1 MDAAKFTSFLVKV
14 ASRCNLDCDYCYIY
28 QHADQSWRS
37 MPKFLSVEY
46 REAFARRLADYVSES
61 GLKHCTVV
69 LHGGE
74 PLLAG
79 AQTLADFAGVL
90 RGACGVPVDVS
101 MQTNGLL
108 LDDRAL
114 AVLANAGIG
123 ISLSLDGPKSAND
136 KHRLTRKG
144 RSSFEETEQALKR
157 LQNHPEVFAGV
168 IAVID
173 ASTSPDKLFE
183 YFDRFQIPRLDFL
196 LPDAH
201 WLRKPPGRNQDPGLY
216 EQWLVKAFDVWL
228 DHYAHIPL
236 RTFEALLDV
245 CAGLPSTTDAFGF
258 GDVSLLSIETDGSY
272 HDLDVLKVT
281 HDGATRLFGNVLDTP
296 IADVACSA
304 PIQKHRGYLRKDGL
318 SVICQSCEIV
328 DICGG
333 GSLPH
338 RYGENGF
345 INPTVY
351 CNEMKRLI
359 GHIGVRLQEHLTGV
373 AEEAD
378 VEPLPEGFDLTC
390 YERAETATASMAWL
404 TTVAEADAVTSLR
417 SALSLLP
424 DNKQALRLASLPEE
438 VFSRVA
444 LHPGTIAWSSAMISQ
459 HRGQVLFAV
468 DGSTVDASPAYLHL
482 LVELAD
488 SFDGGQFLDVG
499 RDDQWL
505 RTPFGEA
512 IFFEEAELTVEGQ
525 ALVNSAM
532 KIIRDWRPALAEEM
546 MDVCG
551 AVQFVRDPN
560 ANPYKI
566 VSFSDNSVPGA
577 LYVSISQGNRLID
590 PYDLADSLIHEH
602 RHQKLY
608 LLERHTP
615 TVERTA
621 AQALVVSP
629 WREDL
634 RPPSGLLHAVF
645 VFVELRRFWMHIRDR
660 GPTNM
665 NSRAVNQIADTDS
678 NLEQA
683 FATLKDC
690 PLTDVGQAI
699 VMSLRRAAV
708 EGKPL
713 NEHATNLAS
722 DLTVTH

>member
-1 MDAAKFTSFLVKV
+1 
-14 ASRCNLDCDYCYIY
+14 
-28 QHADQSWRS
+28 
-37 MPKFLSVEY
+37 MPKFLSVEK
-46 REAFARRLADYVSES
+46 RDAFARRLADYVSERD
-61 GLKHCTVV
+61 LKHCAVV

-79 AQTLADFAGVL
+79 AQSLADFAGAL
-90 RGACGVPVDVS
+90 RRACSAPVDVS

-108 LDDRAL
+108 LDDQAL
-114 AVLANAGIG
+114 TTLASADIG
-123 ISLSLDGPKSAND
+123 ISLSIDGPKSTND

-157 LQNHPEVFAGV
+157 LQNYPEVFAGV

-173 ASTSPDKLFE
+173 ASTSPDNLFE

-201 WLRKPPGRNQDPGLY
+201 WLRLPPGRNQDPGLY
-216 EQWLVKAFDVWL
+216 EQWLVRAFDVWL
-228 DHYAHIPL
+228 EYYAHIPM

-296 IADVACSA
+296 IVDVACSS
-304 PIQKHRGYLRKDGL
+304 PIQKHREYLRKDGL
-318 SVICQSCEIV
+318 SVICQSCDIV

-345 INPTVY
+345 VNPTVY
-351 CNEMKRLI
+351 CNEMKRLV
-359 GHIGVRLQEHLTGV
+359 GHISSRLQEHLAGV
-373 AEEAD
+373 AEEID
-378 VEPLPEGFDLTC
+378 IEPLPEGFDLAC
-390 YERAETATASMAWL
+390 YERAETAAAPMAWL
-404 TTVAEADAVTSLR
+404 TTIAETDAVTRLR

-424 DNKQALRLASLPEE
+424 DNEQALRLLSLPEDL
-438 VFSRVA
+438 FSRVA
-444 LHPGTIAWSSAMISQ
+444 LHPGTIAWTSALITQ
-459 HRGQVLFAV
+459 HYGQTLYAV
-468 DGSTVDASPAYLHL
+468 DGSIIDASPAYLHF

-488 SFDGGQFLDVG
+488 SFDGGQIFDVG
-499 RDDQWL
+499 RYDQWL
-505 RTPFGEA
+505 RAPFGDA
-512 IFFEEAELTVEGQ
+512 IFFECVELAIEGR

-532 KIIRDWRPALAEEM
+532 KIIRDWRPALADEM
-546 MDVCG
+546 MKVCG
-551 AVQFVRDPN
+551 AVQFVRDP
-560 ANPYKI
+560 AADPCKI

-577 LYVSISQGNRLID
+577 LYVSISQGDRLID
-590 PYDLADSLIHEH
+590 PFDLADSLIHEH

-608 LLERHTP
+608 LLERHTLI
-615 TVERTA
+615 VERA
-621 AQALVVSP
+621 AAKTHVVSP

-645 VFVELRRFWMHIRDR
+645 VFVELRRFWLHVRDR
-660 GPTNM
+660 GPASM
-665 NSRAVNQIADTDS
+665 NSRAVNQIADTDK

-683 FATLKDC
+683 FATLEGC
-690 PLTDVGQAI
+690 PLTDVGQAL
-699 VMSLRRAAV
+699 VMSLKCTTA
-708 EGKPL
+708 EGKSL
-713 NEHATNLAS
+713 NEHATNLAP
-722 DLTVTH
+722 DLPTVY